1 MGLRRRAP
9 TDDVHAIIA
18 IIELVCNGVLM
29 TTIRMHADLMVS
41 SMRSV
46 VIPPQGDAQRIRK
59 PKVFFSAHNLLC
71 DLDPRRNG
79 FLFFLHS
86 GIHAF
91 LQTFEHTQMQTKMS
105 VHVLRTTLWLR
116 YKCMLTIPHRPP
128 PAPQPQMQP
137 RCTVEIHPDFGAP
150 TP

>member
-1 MGLRRRAP
+1 
-9 TDDVHAIIA
+9 
-18 IIELVCNGVLM
+18 M
-29 TTIRMHADLMVS
+29 TPNVFGN
-41 SMRSV
+41 
-46 VIPPQGDAQRIRK
+46 QK
-59 PKVFFSAHNLLC
+59 FFSQPTISCAISITDETVFC
-71 DLDPRRNG
+71 
-79 FLFFLHS
+79 FFLHS

-105 VHVLRTTLWLR
+105 VHVLKTTLWPR